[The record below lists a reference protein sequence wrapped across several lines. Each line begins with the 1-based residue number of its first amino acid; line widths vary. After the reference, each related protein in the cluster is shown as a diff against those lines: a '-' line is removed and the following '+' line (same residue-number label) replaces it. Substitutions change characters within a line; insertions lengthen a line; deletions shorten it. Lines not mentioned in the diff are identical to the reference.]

1 LIAAFLPAASETGS
15 RTFRLFDIEH
25 MKPASDWLA
34 GLLASLTLPH
44 PDLRPGQHNWRA
56 AMPWIYLGI
65 AGVLEI
71 VWAFSMKKSEGFTR
85 PVESAITIGA
95 MVISFWLL
103 SLAMKS
109 LPLGTAYAIWTGIGA
124 LGAFILGIMLLGEA
138 ATPMRILSAAA
149 ILAGI
154 IGLRLAA

>member
-1 LIAAFLPAASETGS
+1 
-15 RTFRLFDIEH
+15 
-25 MKPASDWLA
+25 
-34 GLLASLTLPH
+34 
-44 PDLRPGQHNWRA
+44 
-56 AMPWIYLGI
+56 MPWIYLGI

-124 LGAFILGIMLLGEA
+124 LGAFVLGIVLLGEA